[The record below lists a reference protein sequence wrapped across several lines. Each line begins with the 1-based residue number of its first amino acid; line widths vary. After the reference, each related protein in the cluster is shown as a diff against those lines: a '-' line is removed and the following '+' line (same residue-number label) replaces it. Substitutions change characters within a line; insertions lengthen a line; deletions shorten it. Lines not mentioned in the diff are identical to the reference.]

1 MIKIKNKDVIK
12 CFFLLRDVPLSLKES
27 RLRSKFCKILA
38 QHNDCEYIPE
48 KQKIIN
54 MFAVIDENG
63 QQVISNNK
71 LQEYQTENKL
81 LDDEELLI
89 ECNEIN
95 KMMVLCINDVLNN
108 EEVFEK
114 ISGEDALIH
123 DMLCDIFEEAV
134 KKYDN

>member
-38 QHNDCEYIPE
+38 QHNDGVYIPH
-48 KQKIIN
+48 KQEIID
-54 MFAVIDENG
+54 MFAIVDESG
-63 QQVISNNK
+63 QQIVPNSK
-71 LQEYQTENKL
+71 LQEYQSENKL
-81 LDDEELLI
+81 LDEEELLI
-89 ECNEIN
+89 ECNEFN